1 MRIQIIATL
10 IKENKLGQNK
20 MEKFKNLKVVISG
33 QFGNGA
39 EYKYGYP
46 LVPNTDDPQ
55 NNWIK
60 MDMVEK
66 DPLDARNYF
75 PQVAG
80 PIYKMRVS
88 TYGSYYALVAPCKY
102 DTSGRNGYYSITL
115 FVAKGTKYTGRQV
128 RMTLNALNVLLYE
141 ANNFDESA
149 STLVEQCFEQNGWS
163 TEAQEQLIMP
173 VKSVPAY
180 KDAYREYETE
190 DDLDTI
196 MQYSMQPEYTG
207 CRWIYLVETGVE
219 PESQLSKLTTRIRMR
234 YDIECPNEDIKVNK
248 AATIDGDLLN
258 IVYGKPNFDDYT
270 VSVKVGTPESKKYL
284 NYAAGKVVVKSAE
297 EAGVVFEKSIRVL
310 LFDTDGKAIK
320 TIPRITVNDVPSP
333 GSVVKVKDSD
343 LGSKLHIKIVAGLY
357 EDAEDEIDANLLVK
371 APQMRVTLKPR
382 VGGVKLNVNIGGKEF
397 SCVET
402 VSPSDPLSQSL
413 QRGTFNGY
421 KVTRRQNTDEYDIDV
436 TSGRSAAVG
445 GGSRISPRGGDDS
458 NRNPIFARI
467 ILIVVTFA
475 IGIGAGV
482 ILGLSLSSTEESAN
496 TENVE
501 MADSVKPEESA
512 LIDTKKDVVVQEE
525 VQPEEVKVEEPA
537 EEPKP
542 EEKPVDET
550 KPAETPAAPTVNAIK
565 YETLTA
571 DEKADLAYLKKADK
585 WEPTKVK
592 SQRFKDMFTQLNN
605 GNIDCLVP
613 LFSGLA
619 DEHVNGYA
627 KAVVKNIPNLSADQ
641 KEKSKKY
648 LKVNDKGY
656 IPMSWAAKNV
666 GK

>member
-1 MRIQIIATL
+1 MNLKRP
-10 IKENKLGQNK
+10 KLSNQRTQQVQYK

-46 LVPNTDDPQ
+46 VVPNTDEPQ

-75 PQVAG
+75 PQIAG

-115 FVAKGTKYTGRQV
+115 FVAKGTKYTGKQV
-128 RMTLNALNVLLYE
+128 RMTLNSLNVLLYE
-141 ANNFDESA
+141 ANNFSESA
-149 STLVEQCFEQNGWS
+149 SALVEQCFEQNGWS
-163 TEAQEQLIMP
+163 NEAQDQLIMP

-190 DDLDTI
+190 EDLDTI

-207 CRWIYLVETGVE
+207 CRWIYLVEAGTE

-234 YDIECPNEDIKVNK
+234 YDIECSNDDIKVNK

-258 IVYGKPNFDDYT
+258 IVYSKPNFDDYT

-284 NYAAGKVVVKSAE
+284 EYGAGKVVIKSAQ
-297 EAGVVFEKSIRVL
+297 EANIVFEKSIRVL

-320 TIPRITVNDVPSP
+320 TVPRITVNDVPSP
-333 GSVVKVKDSD
+333 GSVVKVKDTD
-343 LGSKLHIKIVAGLY
+343 LDTKLRIKIVAGLY
-357 EDAEDEIDANLLVK
+357 EDAEDEIDANRLVK

-382 VGGVKLNVNIGGKEF
+382 VGGVKLNINIGGKEF

-436 TSGRSAAVG
+436 TSGRSASVG
-445 GGSRISPRGGDDS
+445 GGSRVKPQQNDS
-458 NRNPIFARI
+458 DRNPILAR
-467 ILIVVTFA
+467 ILIVIVTFA

-482 ILGLSLSSTEESAN
+482 ILDRSLSSTEEPAVAEAQ
-496 TENVE
+496 TEKT
-501 MADSVKPEESA
+501 DSVKPEESA
-512 LIDTKKDVVVQEE
+512 LIDANKTPVMAEE
-525 VQPEEVKVEEPA
+525 VVAEQKDEEVAVP
-537 EEPKP
+537 EEPKAEEAP
-542 EEKPVDET
+542 IVEEKPVEEPKAVSMKYDSFT
-550 KPAETPAAPTVNAIK
+550 AE
-565 YETLTA
+565 
-571 DEKADLAYLKKADK
+571 EKEDLAYLKKADK
-585 WEPTKVK
+585 WSPDKVK
-592 SQRFKDMFTQLNN
+592 SQRFKDMFTQLNK
-605 GNIDCLVP
+605 GNYDCLVT
-613 LFSGLA
+613 LFGALP

-627 KAVVKNIPNLSADQ
+627 KALVKKIPNLSAEER
-641 KEKSKKY
+641 EKSRKY